1 MDAIKKKM
9 QAMRIEKEAAH
20 DKADQLEKKLL
31 EQRSLNDKVS
41 LSIKVS
47 FIQISIEQRITKL
60 KLKCELRPNVRSF
73 RRRLL
78 FWWSACSL
86 RLQNSTMNHVRSH
99 PGNVLTARTVFF
111 LICTFTASFNEVGS
125 LLSMW
130 INGMQNVYRRQVGG
144 EFIPKF
150 F

>member
-1 MDAIKKKM
+1 MAANTMDAIKKKM

-78 FWWSACSL
+78 F
-86 RLQNSTMNHVRSH
+86 
-99 PGNVLTARTVFF
+99 
-111 LICTFTASFNEVGS
+111 
-125 LLSMW
+125 
-130 INGMQNVYRRQVGG
+130 
-144 EFIPKF
+144 
-150 F
+150 